1 MKAIKIA
8 SGFAVTALAAA
19 ITGQAAAADTETSY
33 TFYGTMSAGA
43 VFDFKGDDTRDVDT
57 LESDNG
63 DNDIDEG
70 DFYGLMM
77 DLDVVHGPFSA
88 NISIDGIKTAGDQTA
103 EVTVND
109 IIVTDGPISFGQ
121 VGEVTVTDE
130 YIGVEELDMDDGN
143 DFEPD
148 VGIRYSANG
157 LSIQLEG
164 ADDDSTDAE
173 TADDVIDFGVGV
185 NYHYEMD
192 ALKLDVEGQY
202 LDNGNQG
209 GETTSSTFVGLAA
222 TYDLGKVAIKAAIN
236 NTAGDGEIAV
246 TKTID
251 DVDVTLFDF
260 TEVAVQ
266 VDVNITDTISA
277 YVAALS
283 STGTV
288 KADGV
293 NVLEDIDTADIDG
306 YNPVEVEVG
315 ASAGFGSITV
325 SGYYYMD
332 NWDDSGDILY
342 GKLAYAQDAYAAYA
356 DVEVDDLDAEEID
369 SPAIGLGV
377 SYTSEVGVVY
387 AADYDYQSKK
397 EKADVSTT
405 NKIEL
410 SASYSF

>member
-57 LESDNG
+57 LEDDDG
-63 DNDIDEG
+63 DDDIDDG

-88 NISIDGIKTAGDQTA
+88 NISIDGIKTAGNQTA

-130 YIGVEELDMDDGN
+130 YIGAEEAEMEDGD

-157 LSIQLEG
+157 LSVQLEG
-164 ADDDSTDAE
+164 ADADSAGTDGQGNEFDDNLAHDK
-173 TADDVIDFGVGV
+173 IDFGLGV

-192 ALKLDVEGQY
+192 TVTLDVEAQY
-202 LDNGNQG
+202 LDNGNAG
-209 GETTSSTFVGLAA
+209 GETVSSTFIGAGVTA
-222 TYDLGKVAIKAAIN
+222 DLGMVTLKAALN
-236 NTAGDGEIAV
+236 SVAGDGQIQANSGLNE
-246 TKTID
+246 D
-251 DVDVTLFDF
+251 
-260 TEVAVQ
+260 TEFAVQ
-266 VDVNITDTISA
+266 ADVNITDTISA
-277 YVAALS
+277 YAVVLDN
-283 STGTV
+283 STETD
-288 KADGV
+288 DG
-293 NVLEDIDTADIDG
+293 L
-306 YNPVEVEVG
+306 EVEVG
-315 ASAGFGSITV
+315 GAAGFGSITV
-325 SGYYYMD
+325 SGYYFND
-332 NWDDSGDILY
+332 GLDDSGDILY
-342 GKLAYAQDAYAAYA
+342 GEVAYAQDAYAAYA
-356 DVEVDDLDAEEID
+356 EVEVDDLDAEDVD

-397 EKADVSTT
+397 KEADVSTT